1 MDDPAYENRYL
12 NKDAGN
18 KELVGRGGNVWGRPW
33 LFRVVEPTMTDRVK
47 GRPVTFHKVT
57 EVELTYSSDHSQPCA
72 RWGWV
77 VNATLRPLYSREGA
91 SVLVA
96 EKAGWVPGPI

>member
-1 MDDPAYENRYL
+1 
-12 NKDAGN
+12 
-18 KELVGRGGNVWGRPW
+18 
-33 LFRVVEPTMTDRVK
+33 MTDTVKGKEK

-77 VNATLRPLYSREGA
+77 VNATLRPLYSREGT
-91 SVLVA
+91 SVFVA
-96 EKAGWVPGPI
+96 EKAGWAPGRI